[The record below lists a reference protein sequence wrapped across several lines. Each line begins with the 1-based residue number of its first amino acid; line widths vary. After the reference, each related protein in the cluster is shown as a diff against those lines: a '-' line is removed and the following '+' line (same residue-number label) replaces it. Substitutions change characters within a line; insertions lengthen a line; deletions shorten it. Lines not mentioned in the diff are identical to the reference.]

1 LNVLAGVL
9 LGRPER
15 KARMNKRTFDLIVAV
30 TVGVI
35 AAETGFRLWATRYL
49 IEGKPEGAL
58 NMVAQLTKAV
68 TG

>member
-1 LNVLAGVL
+1 
-9 LGRPER
+9 
-15 KARMNKRTFDLIVAV
+15 MNKRTFDLIVAV

-49 IEGKPEGAL
+49 QEGKPEGPL
-58 NMVAQLTKAV
+58 NMVAQVTKAV

>member
-1 LNVLAGVL
+1 MAGVSL
-9 LGRPER
+9 VGLNERPQ
-15 KARMNKRTFDLIVAV
+15 MNKRTFDLIVAA

-49 IEGKPEGAL
+49 QEGKPEGVL
-58 NMVAQLTKAV
+58 NMTAQVLKAV

>member
-1 LNVLAGVL
+1 
-9 LGRPER
+9 
-15 KARMNKRTFDLIVAV
+15 MNKRTFDLIVAV

-49 IEGKPEGAL
+49 QEGKPEGVL
-58 NMVAQLTKAV
+58 NMTAQVLKAV